1 MGELFAQGWAS
12 SGWRVNQRAGIGFG
26 LEQISNPGLNQSGQ
40 SRGDWRWCKME
51 KKIGTMG

>member
-1 MGELFAQGWAS
+1 MGELFAQGWAA